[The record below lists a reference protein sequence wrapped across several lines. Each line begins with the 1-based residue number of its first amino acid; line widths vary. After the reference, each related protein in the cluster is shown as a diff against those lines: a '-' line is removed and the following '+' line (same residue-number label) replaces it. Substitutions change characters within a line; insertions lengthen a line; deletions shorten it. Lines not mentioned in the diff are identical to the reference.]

1 MLRTLLRFSATL
13 LIATF
18 AMSAI
23 AGDFFP
29 PEYKTFPFKEGD
41 LLSSQSQ
48 DGRFAVSKVLKIDR
62 VTVKKGASI
71 NIQGKT
77 FIAPEE
83 DFLLVVSCAYGV
95 SEFTSLEAA
104 RAAAKAGTWHIAMG
118 HVPNRAPGAK
128 HGQVLIGHTP
138 VKDSELTG
146 YRQWK
151 VAFDRG
157 EAGVF

>member
-1 MLRTLLRFSATL
+1 MFRTLLRISTTL
-13 LIATF
+13 FIAAF

-41 LLSSQSQ
+41 LLSSQRQ
-48 DGRFAVSKVLKIDR
+48 DGRFAVSKVLKVDR
-62 VTVKKGASI
+62 IIVKKGASI

-77 FIAPEE
+77 FVAPEE
-83 DFLLVVSCAYGV
+83 DFLLVVSCAYGE

-104 RAAAKAGTWHIAMG
+104 RAAAKAGTWHIAME
-118 HVPNRAPGAK
+118 HVPNRAPGAQ
-128 HGQVLIGHTP
+128 HGQVLVGYMP
-138 VKDSELTG
+138 VQESELSG
-146 YRQWK
+146 YRQWR